1 MGRGRGHHG
10 AAGPLLM
17 MTTRNNLRGVTVP
30 WLPRRYTAA
39 VTAAGVT
46 FFTRV
51 CSGGDR
57 RPWQWRPGPHSGDR
71 RTVLPW
77 LSAVAGL
84 PQAQPQEEG
93 TAVQPYTS
101 SSCQRGEDCSAVS
114 SGDCWERA
122 QEEVEHDGRNTI
134 TSAAAWCGSRSQR
147 CSKFSGVQRLN
158 AELADFFLKSK

>member
-1 MGRGRGHHG
+1 MGRGRGHRG

-30 WLPRRYTAA
+30 WLPRRYTA

-101 SSCQRGEDCSAVS
+101 SSCRRGEDCSAVP
-114 SGDCWERA
+114 SGT
-122 QEEVEHDGRNTI
+122 VGREPKKKLNTTGGI
-134 TSAAAWCGSRSQR
+134 PSPALQR
-147 CSKFSGVQRLN
+147 RQQDSPTT
-158 AELADFFLKSK
+158 